1 LVLEKLKYCACILLL
16 LLLQELQYY
25 THGIIIP
32 KFFTKQ
38 SYNYQWKEK
47 ANKSFTPKSCKS
59 KCRNEGKLEMDT
71 YTKGFVLASLVYFFL
86 AACIGI
92 WMGMSEAGELMK
104 FAHVHFNLLGF
115 MAMMVYGVGYFV
127 LPRFNARTLKWP
139 QLVPIH
145 FIVAN
150 LGLVGMVFTAAER
163 PSAGFTLFAILS
175 VLSVFL
181 FGLNLGVTLMAPQ
194 QEDEKETAPAV
205 YVPEIQITSETR
217 VGEILTKWPEALDIL
232 VNNGFKP
239 LADPT
244 HREKVKQLPVT
255 LGMAC
260 ERHGLNCELIVS
272 LLNKAV
278 ASLES
283 EKRKVQLRPITPQTF
298 SEEIKPGDSIAQ
310 QHIIG
315 DILKIYPA
323 TDKVFKK
330 YYGAACFSCPGQATE
345 SVRQS
350 TMMHNVDEKQILA
363 ELNEAAG
370 GIK

>member
-1 LVLEKLKYCACILLL
+1 
-16 LLLQELQYY
+16 
-25 THGIIIP
+25 
-32 KFFTKQ
+32 
-38 SYNYQWKEK
+38 
-47 ANKSFTPKSCKS
+47 
-59 KCRNEGKLEMDT
+59 MDR

-86 AACIGI
+86 AACFGI
-92 WMGMSEAGELMK
+92 LMGVTESGEWVK

-115 MAMMVYGVGYFV
+115 MAMMIYGVGYFI

-150 LGLVGMVFTAAER
+150 LGLMGMVFTAAGR

-175 VLSVFL
+175 LLSVFL
-181 FGLNLGVTLMAPQ
+181 FALNLGVTLMGN
-194 QEDEKETAPAV
+194 QEEEEKEAAPAV
-205 YVPEIQITSETR
+205 SAVPKIAITFETR
-217 VGEILTKWPEALDIL
+217 VGEILTKWPETLDIL

-260 ERHGLNCELIVS
+260 ERHGLDCELIVS

-278 ASLES
+278 AALES
-283 EKRKVQLRPITPQTF
+283 EKRTAGPRPITLQTI
-298 SEEIKPGDSIAQ
+298 SGKLKPGDPIAQ

-315 DILKIYPA
+315 DILMVYPG
-323 TDKVFKK
+323 TKKVFKK
-330 YYGAACFSCPGQATE
+330 YYGAACFSCPGQAIE

-350 TMMHNVDEKQILA
+350 AMMHNVDEKKILA

-370 GIK
+370 LIQ